1 MKLDR
6 VEATNWRRMW
16 DLNQNYLKSPTKAAQ
31 RTCQLWNYFHKKNYF
46 LLARL
51 WKPWWQT
58 SGHTEVWEKEVTK
71 TAKDAGLYSNSY
83 GKISSLFTCNTKI
96 FDVKKKTSL
105 DAQTENN

>member
-1 MKLDR
+1 MSVVKLFS
-6 VEATNWRRMW
+6 
-16 DLNQNYLKSPTKAAQ
+16 Q
-31 RTCQLWNYFHKKNYF
+31 KNYF

-71 TAKDAGLYSNSY
+71 TAKDAGLYSNSH

-96 FDVKKKTSL
+96 FDVKKKKSL